1 MRILKR
7 KKQNGFLTYI
17 GLTAV
22 FILLVAVSARAQAPK
37 PSDIFGFEVG
47 ADYKLAGYNQMLT
60 YYNKLEAAS
69 DRVKKIKLGKTVD
82 GRTQILLFIS
92 SNQNIQQLDKW
103 RNISEKLARAR
114 IGSAEAQKLA
124 NEGKAIVWID
134 GGMHASELAHG
145 QMTPELAYRVATEET
160 PEMQHIRQNV
170 ILLLMPVM
178 NPDGLDMVKNWYD
191 QNLGTPYENS
201 RTPWLWQRYVG
212 HDNNRDW
219 FMGNMP
225 ETRNV
230 MKILYQ
236 KW

>member
-1 MRILKR
+1 
-7 KKQNGFLTYI
+7 
-17 GLTAV
+17 
-22 FILLVAVSARAQAPK
+22 
-37 PSDIFGFEVG
+37 
-47 ADYKLAGYNQMLT
+47 
-60 YYNKLEAAS
+60 
-69 DRVKKIKLGKTVD
+69 
-82 GRTQILLFIS
+82 TQILLFIS

-236 KW
+236 KWYPQIVYNHHQDGSNWESIFVPPFADPVNKNIHPGITTAVNEVGAAMANRFAMKEMPG